1 MIFEIEIL
9 NFSTNLKI
17 FCEKLHRI
25 TLHTKSNPP
34 FARKQIPKVIPS
46 SRRENAQEEGGSGA
60 MKRHV
65 SLLVIGVSSSKNV
78 SRPWYD
84 DFWGRKGQSGPSPR
98 LVQSKWRRNAS
109 SMTRS
114 PYGDNLSASKFCWG
128 GRRFFSRRGNA
139 WVTHPWKS
147 GKSRDTVDTPWSRL
161 KSWLVGETESW
172 KYNRPRCFCHWR
184 HEGSR

>member
-46 SRRENAQEEGGSGA
+46 SCRENAQEEGGSGA

-65 SLLVIGVSSSKNV
+65 SLLVIAVSSSKNV

-139 WVTHPWKS
+139 WVTHPWKVTWH
-147 GKSRDTVDTPWSRL
+147 RRHTVVAFE
-161 KSWLVGETESW
+161 KLVGW
-172 KYNRPRCFCHWR
+172 WNGVLKI
-184 HEGSR
+184 